1 MQQQSYHRGYHVSRV
16 QDDFVETPEKAE
28 LERNLKTLGAS
39 ISGKK
44 LDLQHRLVA
53 AREAFYN
60 RLAEDEL
67 LRIVR
72 YTDPSDGDLQSP
84 ELARRLAEAGPQ
96 MPLRALK

>member
-1 MQQQSYHRGYHVSRV
+1 LELTFNASGDGGAPFPEINVHPRQSALLTDFDDPQCTED

-28 LERNLKTLGAS
+28 LERDLKTLGAS

-44 LDLQHRLVA
+44 LDLQYRLVA

-67 LRIVR
+67 L
-72 YTDPSDGDLQSP
+72 
-84 ELARRLAEAGPQ
+84 
-96 MPLRALK
+96 